1 MLGACAP
8 AKVAEAVCGPAGRP
22 AEGGCAARACPAG
35 AFVDVGAGTCS
46 GPGALRGPADAME
59 ITLLPD
65 ETLGCPDGYGL
76 VVSGAGA
83 SCVALEATCGPGSA
97 IREGKRCAP
106 IAACAP
112 GEVREPLTDACVRIA
127 SGATIDVAT
136 WARAAIG
143 SDGGEGSSFVCG
155 ALALDPRGLTSTTDQ
170 RVRLVLGVDL
180 LVPDNDVSQVR
191 ARVTGLDQATGERLA
206 PETVARVE
214 RVVSR
219 LLEVLRAIGGTARAA
234 AISTRVRCSIPIGP
248 RPMATS
254 TISSRS
260 TTATAT

>member
-1 MLGACAP
+1 
-8 AKVAEAVCGPAGRP
+8 
-22 AEGGCAARACPAG
+22 
-35 AFVDVGAGTCS
+35 
-46 GPGALRGPADAME
+46 
-59 ITLLPD
+59 
-65 ETLGCPDGYGL
+65 
-76 VVSGAGA
+76 VVSGVGA

-97 IREGKRCAP
+97 LREGKKCAP
-106 IAACAP
+106 IKACAP
-112 GEVREPLTDACVRIA
+112 GEVRAPLTDACVRIA
-127 SGATIDVAT
+127 SGATVDVAT

-191 ARVTGLDQATGERLA
+191 ARVTGLDQATGEPLSA
-206 PETVARVE
+206 DTVARVE

-234 AISTRVRCSIPIGP
+234 AISTRVRCAVPIGA
-248 RPMATS
+248 RPMAVRRLQAAGYRLRQDPLAEACS
-254 TISSRS
+254 P
-260 TTATAT
+260 